1 MTKEELKAKLA
12 SDPEA
17 RKKFIAATTE
27 YYKSVGLKADHED
40 LAALSH
46 NLNDAA
52 RSGIPIVIIVP
63 IVIWP
68 GIPAKGA
75 ATK

>member
-1 MTKEELKAKLA
+1 MTKEELKAKLV

-17 RKKFIAATTE
+17 RKKFIAATSE
-27 YYKSVGLKADHED
+27 YYKSVGLTADHQD
-40 LAALSH
+40 LAALST

-52 RSGIPIVIIVP
+52 RGSIPIVLIVP

-68 GIPAKGA
+68 GIPVKGVAKE
-75 ATK
+75 